1 MIYGNR
7 RSIDLDK
14 KTVKDLASNQCPA
27 CRKFIKMKLIEG
39 QDSLECPHCHTWL
52 ENDAGLR
59 TGDDI
64 LRQAEDDMG
73 IPRGTL
79 DVCMG
84 AD

>member
-1 MIYGNR
+1 
-7 RSIDLDK
+7 
-14 KTVKDLASNQCPA
+14 
-27 CRKFIKMKLIEG
+27 MKLIEG